1 MEFGVQGS
9 GANEFG
15 QLEGWNVGGGYVR
28 VWERRL
34 RGEEADGD
42 QVVEQAEH
50 HHHLHVTP
58 HQTLTLYLRDCIR
71 VNKKTAFG

>member
-34 RGEEADGD
+34 RGEEDDGD

-50 HHHLHVTP
+50 HHHLEAP
-58 HQTLTLYLRDCIR
+58 SSERRSCNLYQEHRWTNDLY
-71 VNKKTAFG
+71 